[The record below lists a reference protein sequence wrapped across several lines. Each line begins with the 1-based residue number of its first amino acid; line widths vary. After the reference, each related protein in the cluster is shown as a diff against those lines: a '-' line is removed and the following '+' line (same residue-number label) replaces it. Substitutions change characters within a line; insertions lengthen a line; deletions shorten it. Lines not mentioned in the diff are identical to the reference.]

1 MNQSLRFIQCSS
13 HKFDSCLLDNILYKL
28 ETAICFCFL
37 SVGCTF
43 FRQFWEFVP
52 VLSNF
57 KLWCPTGLSPR
68 PYFIFTACMSFCLS
82 FPQTQIFFSSY
93 LLMTYSC
100 QTTPPVERIII
111 FTLAY
116 YCGIIHVTFMCG
128 IRWRDCGWFVG
139 VPSEAETDKEN
150 QQKRSI
156 NCSSLFTQ
164 HCKNTA
170 FGTQTCLIA
179 GLFFL

>member
-116 YCGIIHVTFMCG
+116 YCGIMSHSC
-128 IRWRDCGWFVG
+128 
-139 VPSEAETDKEN
+139 A
-150 QQKRSI
+150 
-156 NCSSLFTQ
+156 
-164 HCKNTA
+164 A
-170 FGTQTCLIA
+170 FGEGIVGGLWVCRLKPRQTKRINRKEV
-179 GLFFL
+179 